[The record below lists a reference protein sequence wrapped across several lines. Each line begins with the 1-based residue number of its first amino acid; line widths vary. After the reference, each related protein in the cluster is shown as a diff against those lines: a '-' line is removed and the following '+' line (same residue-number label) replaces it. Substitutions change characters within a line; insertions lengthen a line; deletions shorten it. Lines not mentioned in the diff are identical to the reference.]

1 MNIVIA
7 GHVDHG
13 KSTVIGRLLADTNS
27 LPEGKLEQIREMCR
41 RNSKVFEYAFLL
53 DALKDER
60 SQGIT
65 IDSARCFFHTAKRK
79 YIIID
84 APGHIEFLKN
94 MITGAARAEAALLVI
109 DAKEGVREN
118 SRRHGYMLSMLG
130 IHQIAVLVNKMDL
143 VGYDQNIY
151 DSIVAEY
158 SDFLAKIN
166 VKPMC
171 FIPVSAAQGDNIA
184 GHSENMPWY
193 TDRTVLEELDE
204 FTTSEESAALPFRMP
219 VQDVY
224 KFTREGDDR
233 RIVAGMVESGSLSI
247 GDEVIFYPSG
257 KRTTVKTIEAFNR
270 PVQTEVHTGWS
281 TGFTVNEQIY
291 IRRGELCA
299 KAGEAAPH
307 VASRIK
313 TSLFW
318 LGKEPMEMNKTYL
331 LKIGAAKV
339 EVKLERITGV
349 LDASTLDNQTKSSV
363 GRHDVADCILRCEK
377 PIAFDLS
384 SEMANSSRFV
394 IVDNY
399 EISGGGIIT
408 EALSDRSSSRR
419 ELAVIRTHH
428 WMGSGISAEER
439 IERLA
444 QRAALILL
452 SGDEARNTVIRALE
466 RRLFREGRQVYALTL
481 PENTPEQLGMLA
493 DTANLLLHAGLIV
506 VAAVPDLDN
515 AGLEL
520 IQEGV
525 DPSALHT
532 VWLGDDKPGFDA
544 GLVMPIEEGEDAVI
558 TEIKEYLGR
567 CGVIFRAF

>member
-143 VGYDQNIY
+143 VGYDQNTY
-151 DSIVAEY
+151 DRIVAEY

-184 GHSENMPWY
+184 SQSANMPWY
-193 TDRTVLEELDE
+193 TGRTVLEELDE
-204 FTTSEESAALPFRMP
+204 FSTSEESESLPFRMP

-247 GDEVIFYPSG
+247 GDEVVFYPSG
-257 KRTTVKTIEAFNR
+257 KKTTVKTIEAFNR

-291 IRRGELCA
+291 IRRGELCV

-349 LDASTLDNQTKSSV
+349 LDASTLDNQIKNSV

-408 EALSDRSSSRR
+408 EALSERSSSRR
-419 ELAVIRTHH
+419 ELAVTRAHH
-428 WMGSGISAEER
+428 WGASGISAEER
-439 IERLA
+439 TERMA
-444 QRAALILL
+444 QKSALVLI
-452 SGDEARNTVIRALE
+452 SGDEARASAARALE

-481 PENTPEQLGMLA
+481 PENTPEQLTILA
-493 DTANLLLHAGLIV
+493 DTANLLAHAGLIV
-506 VAAVPDLDN
+506 VAALPDLDN
-515 AGLEL
+515 ADLE
-520 IQEGV
+520 IISEGI
-525 DPSALHT
+525 DPSAVHT

-544 GLVMPIEEGEDAVI
+544 GLVMPVEEGEDAVL

-567 CGVIFRAF
+567 SGVIFRAF